1 MSLQLCVPK
10 KKSCVTRTH
19 LLARFFLT
27 RITRMIRNCHP
38 AHLDTTDHRFA
49 MVGWNGKCLPF
60 LYSSSG
66 RRPSVF
72 PIPPNSPQA
81 VGPLITQALLSAS
94 KMRNSKSSAA
104 LRAKNT
110 CVPHTLLCEAQK
122 LRATHLP
129 RHGKYHSLYANPLRR
144 VLLPRRG

>member
-94 KMRNSKSSAA
+94 KMQNSNLSASLCAPKTPACNTPFSAWQVLFSPCHPSLQSSPTPKGLNA
-104 LRAKNT
+104 
-110 CVPHTLLCEAQK
+110 
-122 LRATHLP
+122 
-129 RHGKYHSLYANPLRR
+129 
-144 VLLPRRG
+144 